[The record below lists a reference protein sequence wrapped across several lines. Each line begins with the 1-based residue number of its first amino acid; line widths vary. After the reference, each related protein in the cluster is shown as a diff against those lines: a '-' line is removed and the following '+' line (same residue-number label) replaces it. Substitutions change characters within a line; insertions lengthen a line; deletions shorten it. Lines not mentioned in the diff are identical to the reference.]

1 MTSLGASLLSSSS
14 EARLQ
19 TTVRGAAVGFFLAAL
34 LLSAGDESL
43 GAVSGPGAFG
53 AAAAASGGAGVGGGR
68 VATVRVV
75 SGGAAASGAAFFD
88 AASAPPTRTQC
99 SSSWVVPRNA
109 SVDDTAP
116 GGGYARG
123 CPPEGQGLCGLM
135 DVFDEVVVLTLP
147 RRERQ
152 LRRLRSQ
159 LAALGAPHT
168 EVLGFDKLTAVAQA
182 AWAMY
187 VRDRVVVDLGYDSLG
202 ELCVGF
208 GWLAI
213 LEHIVNSGRAR
224 TLVLEDDAV
233 FHREFPAEFDRRA
246 RVVPEDWLLF
256 YLGATQTLWGQDG
269 AMWPENEVPDYYKLV
284 NAWGAFAVGVSREA
298 AIEMLAQHR
307 KFDCRIDIA
316 SMRLGLRAL
325 LPFRAPLSV
334 SLFLTLSTYLIPRSA
349 RFPL

>member
-19 TTVRGAAVGFFLAAL
+19 TTVRGAAFGFFLAAL

-53 AAAAASGGAGVGGGR
+53 AAAAAGGGAGAGGGR

-75 SGGAAASGAAFFD
+75 SGGAAASGAAFSD
-88 AASAPPTRTQC
+88 AAASAPPTRTQC
-99 SSSWVVPRNA
+99 SASWVVPRNA

-168 EVLGFDKLTAVAQA
+168 EVLGFDKLTAVARA

-269 AMWPENEVPDYYKLV
+269 AIWPENEVPDYYKLV

-316 SMRLGLRAL
+316 SMRLRLRAL
-325 LPFRAPLSV
+325 LSV
-334 SLFLTLSTYLIPRSA
+334 SHFLTLSILSISYSA